1 MANYHD
7 DEGYLEAV
15 LFLFFQDGKIL
26 IEHRPKRN
34 TKETFIPNGKIET
47 KDFHGDS
54 DYKINAMKREVYEE
68 FSGQVEVTNY
78 RSIGV
83 FDVDELKIRFFGYL
97 ITAWSGKVPEYTV
110 EEGKKH
116 ADLEWVPIGKYKD
129 YLKFPS
135 SIFFVEKAIE
145 ALGARRALA
154 VLKR

>member
-7 DEGYLEAV
+7 DEGYLDAV
-15 LFLFFQDGKIL
+15 LFLFFRDGKIL

-34 TKETFIPNGKIET
+34 AEETFIPNGKVET
-47 KDFHGDS
+47 KDFCAYGNG
-54 DYKINAMKREVYEE
+54 DYKVNALKREVCEE
-68 FSGQVEVTNY
+68 FSGHVGVTTCTPL
-78 RSIGV
+78 GV

-97 ITAWSGKVPEYTV
+97 VTAWSGEIPEYTV

-145 ALGARRALA
+145 ALKTG
-154 VLKR
+154 